1 MNVDIPDSVTDKVNI
16 DGVGLDSLTDTD
28 IEPDIMDTLLPNH
41 RQKTDEH
48 RQKIDDSK
56 ESFYDHYE
64 TESTTVSETDLEY
77 IIDELNSEMTTNMD
91 YNQITEKPMEIT
103 EKPVEITEKP
113 MEITEKVEHIE
124 ETSPKI
130 PDTTFRFVSK
140 ISTKNIYHLY

>member
-1 MNVDIPDSVTDKVNI
+1 MKDEIPDSVTDKVNI
-16 DGVGLDSLTDTD
+16 DGVGLESLTD
-28 IEPDIMDTLLPNH
+28 IVDTMLPNH

-140 ISTKNIYHLY
+140 ISTKNIYHLN